1 MSLWPCKCL
10 QLKASIASQCIAAT
24 ETLLS
29 IFDFLSTSSFTI
41 FTCILSGTQGA
52 QRGAQLS
59 AVSQLWQAV
68 TRVLAPRLHLHNTL
82 LQRQKKCMSHLPDMY
97 IYVHLR
103 NITLLYVTCICD
115 SARKTASFWVIFL
128 WVRICSHRRNRSREN
143 SSDLPGRS
151 FLSLE
156 SEMKPEALG
165 EPSVLQVFGVVQL
178 WLD

>member
-41 FTCILSGTQGA
+41 VTCILSGTQGA

-97 IYVHLR
+97 IYIYAHLR
-103 NITLLYVTCICD
+103 NITLLYVSCICD
-115 SARKTASFWVIFL
+115 SARKIASFWVIFL
-128 WVRICSHRRNRSREN
+128 WVRICSHRRSRSREN
-143 SSDLPGRS
+143 SSDLQG
-151 FLSLE
+151 
-156 SEMKPEALG
+156 A
-165 EPSVLQVFGVVQL
+165 VFSRL
-178 WLD
+178 NLR